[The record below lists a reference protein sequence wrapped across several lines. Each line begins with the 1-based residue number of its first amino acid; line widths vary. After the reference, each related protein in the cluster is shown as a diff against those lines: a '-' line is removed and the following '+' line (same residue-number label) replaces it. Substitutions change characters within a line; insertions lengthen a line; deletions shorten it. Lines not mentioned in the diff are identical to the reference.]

1 MSDDQFAREVDE
13 DLRSEFLKSIW
24 DRFGVFIIVAAVT
37 VVAAT
42 AGYRGW
48 SYYKEQAAQ
57 SAGDAFMDALQ
68 LAEDG
73 EDAESLK
80 GFQSIADGKH
90 EGYAALARF
99 RIATELAKEGNVD
112 AAVSEFDQIAETTS
126 SDELKSLAQ
135 LRAGLLL
142 VDSGTLEDVQSR
154 LAVLSNPNSA
164 WRHSAREYIA
174 LAAYREGDLETA
186 TTTLDLILEDEESLQ
201 SVRSRAQIL
210 KTLIEGASAG

>member
-1 MSDDQFAREVDE
+1 MSDQFAREVDE
-13 DLRSEFLKSIW
+13 DLRSEYLKRIW
-24 DRFGVFIIVAAVT
+24 DRFGVFIIATAVIII
-37 VVAAT
+37 VAT

-48 SYYKEQAAQ
+48 SYFNEQSAR

-73 EDAESLK
+73 DDAQALQS
-80 GFQSIADGKH
+80 FQSIADGSH
-90 EGYAALARF
+90 DGYAALARF
-99 RIATELAKEGNVD
+99 RIATELASKGDVEG
-112 AAVSEFDQIAETTS
+112 AVAEFDKIADTTKS
-126 SDELKSLAQ
+126 AELKALAN

-142 VDSGTLEDVQSR
+142 VDSGTLEDVQNR

-174 LAAYREGDLETA
+174 LAAYRAGDLETA
-186 TTTLDLILEDEESLQ
+186 TSTLDLILEDPESLQ

-210 KTLIEGASAG
+210 KTLVESAGNS

>member
-1 MSDDQFAREVDE
+1 MSDQFAREVDE
-13 DLRSEFLKSIW
+13 DLRSEYLKRIW
-24 DRFGVFIIVAAVT
+24 DRFGVFIIAIAVIII
-37 VVAAT
+37 VAT

-48 SYYKEQAAQ
+48 SYFKDQAAQ
-57 SAGDAFMDALQ
+57 TAGDAYMDALQ

-73 EDAESLK
+73 DEAESLK
-80 GFQSIADGKH
+80 AFQSIADSSH

-99 RIATELAKEGNVD
+99 RIATELASEGNVEG
-112 AAVSEFDQIAETTS
+112 AIAEFDKIAATTKS
-126 SDELKSLAQ
+126 KELKALAD

-142 VDSGTLEDVQSR
+142 VDNGTLEEVQSR

-174 LAAYREGDLETA
+174 LAAYRAGDLETA
-186 TTTLDLILEDEESLQ
+186 TTTLDLILEDQESLQ

-210 KTLIEGASAG
+210 KTLVEGSGAS

>member
-1 MSDDQFAREVDE
+1 MSDQFAREVDE
-13 DLRSEFLKSIW
+13 DLRSEFLKRIW
-24 DRFGVFIIVAAVT
+24 DRFGVFIIATAVII
-37 VVAAT
+37 VGAT

-57 SAGDAFMDALQ
+57 NAGDAFMEALQ

-80 GFQSIADGKH
+80 GFQSIADGNH
-90 EGYAALARF
+90 DGYAALARF
-99 RIATELAKEGNVD
+99 RIATELANEGNVD
-112 AAVSEFDQIAETTS
+112 AAVAEFDRIADTTK

-142 VDSGTLEDVQSR
+142 VDTGTLEDVQSR
-154 LAVLSNPNSA
+154 LAVLANPNSA

-174 LAAYREGDLETA
+174 LAAFRTGDHETA
-186 TTTLDLILEDEESLQ
+186 TTTLDLILEDAESLQ

>member
-1 MSDDQFAREVDE
+1 MSDQFAREVDE

-24 DRFGVFIIVAAVT
+24 DRFGVFIIATAIII
-37 VVAAT
+37 VAAT

-57 SAGDAFMDALQ
+57 SAGDAFMEALQ

-80 GFQSIADGKH
+80 GFQAIADGDH
-90 EGYAALARF
+90 DGYAALARF
-99 RIATELAKEGNVD
+99 RIATELANEGNVD
-112 AAVSEFDQIAETTS
+112 AAVAEFDQIAATTK

-142 VDSGTLEDVQSR
+142 VDTGTLEDVQSR
-154 LAVLSNPNSA
+154 LAVLSNPNSQ

-174 LAAYREGDLETA
+174 LAAYRAGDLETA
-186 TTTLDLILEDEESLQ
+186 TTSLDLILEDAESLQ
-201 SVRSRAQIL
+201 SVRSRAQVL

>member
-1 MSDDQFAREVDE
+1 MSDQFAREVDE
-13 DLRSEFLKSIW
+13 DLR
-24 DRFGVFIIVAAVT
+24 DRFGVFIIATAVII
-37 VVAAT
+37 VAAT

-57 SAGDAFMDALQ
+57 SAGDAFMEALQ

-80 GFQSIADGKH
+80 GFQAIADGSH

-99 RIATELAKEGNVD
+99 RIATELANEGNVE
-112 AAVSEFDQIAETTS
+112 AAVAEFDQIADTTKS
-126 SDELKSLAQ
+126 EELKSLAQ

-142 VDSGTLEDVQSR
+142 VDNGTLEDVQSR
-154 LAVLSNPNSA
+154 LAVLSNPNSQ

-174 LAAYREGDLETA
+174 LAAYRAGDLETA
-186 TTTLDLILEDEESLQ
+186 TTSLDLILEDPESLQ
-201 SVRSRAQIL
+201 SIRSRAQIL
-210 KTLIEGASAG
+210 KTLIEGTSAG

>member
-1 MSDDQFAREVDE
+1 MSDQFAREVDE
-13 DLRSEFLKSIW
+13 DLRSEYLKRIW
-24 DRFGVFIIVAAVT
+24 DRFGVFIIATAVIII
-37 VVAAT
+37 AAT

-48 SYYKEQAAQ
+48 SYYNEQSAR

-73 EDAESLK
+73 DDAEALK
-80 GFQSIADGKH
+80 SFQTIADSSH

-99 RIATELAKEGNVD
+99 RIATELASEGNVEG
-112 AAVSEFDQIAETTS
+112 AVAEFDKIAETTES
-126 SDELKSLAQ
+126 AELKALAN

-174 LAAYREGDLETA
+174 LAAYRAGDLETA
-186 TTTLDLILEDEESLQ
+186 TSTLDLILEDPESLQ

-210 KTLIEGASAG
+210 KTLVESASNS

>member
-1 MSDDQFAREVDE
+1 MSDQFAREVDE

-24 DRFGVFIIVAAVT
+24 DRFGVFIIGTAVII
-37 VVAAT
+37 VAAT

-48 SYYKEQAAQ
+48 SYYQEQAAQ
-57 SAGDAFMDALQ
+57 SAGDAFMEALQ

-73 EDAESLK
+73 EDAEALK
-80 GFQSIADGKH
+80 GFQSIADGGH
-90 EGYAALARF
+90 EGYASLARF
-99 RIATELAKEGNVD
+99 RIAAELANEGNVE
-112 AAVSEFDQIAETTS
+112 AAVAEFDQIAENTK

-142 VDSGTLEDVQSR
+142 VDTGTLEDVQSR
-154 LAVLSNPNSA
+154 LAVLANPNSS

-174 LAAYREGDLETA
+174 LAAYRAGDLETA
-186 TTTLDLILEDEESLQ
+186 TTTLDLILEDVESLQ

-210 KTLIEGASAG
+210 KTLIEGANAG